1 LAPFAESAART
12 NQVTQTRRRNV
23 RILTVAALAA
33 LVAVAGCQKTGD
45 REYEVEK
52 PVVGTETDTI
62 RTPDVDVGM
71 KKDTITVPD
80 VDVNKK
86 KAEVNVPDVD
96 VQKPSEPDTNE

>member
-1 LAPFAESAART
+1 
-12 NQVTQTRRRNV
+12 VTQTRRRNV
-23 RILTVAALAA
+23 RVLTIAGLAA
-33 LVAVAGCQKTGD
+33 VIAVAGCQKTGD

-52 PVVGTETDTI
+52 PVIGTETDTV

-86 KAEVNVPDVD
+86 KAEVKVPDVD
-96 VQKPSEPDTNE
+96 VQGANERDTN

>member
-1 LAPFAESAART
+1 
-12 NQVTQTRRRNV
+12 V
-23 RILTVAALAA
+23 RMLTVAALAA

-52 PVVGTETDTI
+52 PVIGTETDTI

-71 KKDTITVPD
+71 KKDTLTVPD

-86 KAEVNVPDVD
+86 KTEVNVPDVD
-96 VQKPSEPDTNE
+96 VQKPSEPDTNK